1 MHTHSLDIVREALR
15 YTPVAV
21 LGLDDQHMVAFIN
34 EAAIEL
40 FKELPLNFGD
50 ELLFCLPELGEMIMH
65 TSESSS
71 NLFLFNRQKFIV
83 RWFNMGTSST
93 KGKIITLSLVEN
105 VPEELSH
112 TQFSAS
118 G

>member
-40 FKELPLNFGD
+40 FKELPLLILCRLIIFLVDAMNLLKLLVSDNF
-50 ELLFCLPELGEMIMH
+50 
-65 TSESSS
+65 SS
-71 NLFLFNRQKFIV
+71 K
-83 RWFNMGTSST
+83 
-93 KGKIITLSLVEN
+93 LSLRNSN
-105 VPEELSH
+105 VLE
-112 TQFSAS
+112 
-118 G
+118 